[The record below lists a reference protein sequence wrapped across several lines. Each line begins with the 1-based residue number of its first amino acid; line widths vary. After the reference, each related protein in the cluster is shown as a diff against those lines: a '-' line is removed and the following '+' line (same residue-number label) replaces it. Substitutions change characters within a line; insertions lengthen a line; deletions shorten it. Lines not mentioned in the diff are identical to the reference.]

1 MNSQIEDF
9 SYGEKLG
16 EGSFGEVFLCKR
28 KNSNKKYAMKR
39 ICRQLIEYKN
49 YTKYIENEKR
59 ILERLN
65 HPNIVKFVKFL
76 ADTNYYYLITE
87 YIDGESL
94 LKILGRYKDL
104 YKKSFPEEIVQF
116 LMKQIVYAV
125 KYIHE
130 KNIIHR
136 DLKLDNI
143 MVHFK
148 SDNDKYN
155 INMINAELILIDFG
169 FAVQLETKDGVTTSV
184 VGTPHYMDPVMIKNY
199 KYMENGEFNAE
210 KLVPYGKE
218 ADIWS
223 LGCICYELLTGK
235 SVFEHDTINML
246 ISRIGHGD
254 YDLPKTVSK
263 EYIYFLNN
271 MLQYNKNNRLSAEKL
286 ISDKFLQKNV
296 KDFKYLTLE
305 QIQKFEEVNQIKKS
319 LAIYQSKINE
329 SIRILKKNPT
339 YDETKNKKVKIT
351 QSNPNVTS
359 NNNQMKN
366 YNIPIYG
373 SALSF
378 YGDPMTL
385 NTQSSNLSQTKTL
398 SNKEIKFKGNISN
411 SYSNF
416 EQNKILNYGIPSF
429 YQAGVQPNNNFQ
441 SISNNNNNY
450 QTNNF
455 FNKSNSTPIEYNPLE
470 NKEESEGCIIN

>member
-1 MNSQIEDF
+1 
-9 SYGEKLG
+9 
-16 EGSFGEVFLCKR
+16 
-28 KNSNKKYAMKR
+28 
-39 ICRQLIEYKN
+39 
-49 YTKYIENEKR
+49 
-59 ILERLN
+59 
-65 HPNIVKFVKFL
+65 
-76 ADTNYYYLITE
+76 
-87 YIDGESL
+87 
-94 LKILGRYKDL
+94 
-104 YKKSFPEEIVQF
+104 
-116 LMKQIVYAV
+116 
-125 KYIHE
+125 
-130 KNIIHR
+130 
-136 DLKLDNI
+136 
-143 MVHFK
+143 
-148 SDNDKYN
+148 
-155 INMINAELILIDFG
+155 
-169 FAVQLETKDGVTTSV
+169 
-184 VGTPHYMDPVMIKNY
+184 
-199 KYMENGEFNAE
+199 
-210 KLVPYGKE
+210 
-218 ADIWS
+218 
-223 LGCICYELLTGK
+223 
-235 SVFEHDTINML
+235 ML

-339 YDETKNKKVKIT
+339 YDETKNNKVKIT
-351 QSNPNVTS
+351 QSKPNVTS
-359 NNNQMKN
+359 NNNQMKI
-366 YNIPIYG
+366 YNTPIYG

-385 NTQSSNLSQTKTL
+385 NTQSSNLSQKKTL

-455 FNKSNSTPIEYNPLE
+455 FNKSNSAPIEYNPLE